1 MAEQLPIGLPGIGV
15 VGLDPT
21 PEQLAT
27 IITLDLA
34 AAYPG
39 LSAELRDALYESLGT
54 PTTMRDVAFVPGSE
68 WATVVADTL
77 VAGLPILSISRAKL
91 QSFRRVCRLRCG
103 LTPGDAPSA
112 APQLSVAGS
121 GAPSASSA
129 NAPGGGR
136 SIRLS
141 HIIDP
146 SLDAVLVSLASTD
159 IRKMLSSYSALRGDA
174 PSEEIEPTSDQ
185 ISAVHQ
191 LLACDAVPYADFAV
205 WGPYGKRLVAK
216 LIYVAFV
223 AGPDGQW
230 QRRELPGPASFDVW
244 WLSWRVLRTVYL
256 LLGTADVEHLD
267 NYAEYIRSLHARYG
281 PEVWFIAYTADIRM
295 RSERFERLRWL
306 AESTHAAGPASSRFE
321 TARPWNEVFR
331 LARHDRGWWDENFRD
346 PAILYMQ
353 RSISAAV
360 SVSDGTI
367 HPSLGREVSRP
378 GAEGGKQPAK
388 QQERTA
394 KRPREP
400 DRNASDFARKN
411 STGEFTHNRKG
422 HKLCSAY
429 QSDSCKAACPASE
442 CHQCCKCLSTH
453 PGSKCSGGG
462 AAARSGSEGASRGRG
477 RRGKGK

>member
-1 MAEQLPIGLPGIGV
+1 MGDQLPIGLPGIGV
-15 VGLDPT
+15 VGLDPS
-21 PEQLAT
+21 PDELAS
-27 IITLDLA
+27 IVSLDQA
-34 AAYPG
+34 CAFPG
-39 LSAELRDALYESLGT
+39 LTAELRDALYDTLGT
-54 PTTMRDVAFVPGSE
+54 PTTMRDVAFVPSNE

-77 VAGLPILSISRAKL
+77 VAGLPISSISRAKL

-103 LTPGDAPSA
+103 LTPGDAA
-112 APQLSVAGS
+112 LAVPQLAIAGS
-121 GAPSASSA
+121 GAPTSASASA
-129 NAPGGGR
+129 PAGGR

-146 SLDAVLVSLASTD
+146 SLDAILVSLPSTD

-230 QRRELPGPASFDVW
+230 QRRELPGPSTFDVW

-306 AESTHAAGPASSRFE
+306 AESDHAAAPSASRYDA
-321 TARPWNEVFR
+321 ARPWNEVFR
-331 LARHDRGWWDENFRD
+331 RARHDRGWWDENFRD

-367 HPSLGREVSRP
+367 HPSLGRDTPRLV
-378 GAEGGKQPAK
+378 AEPRKQPPAPS
-388 QQERTA
+388 A
-394 KRPREP
+394 KRPRDP
-400 DRNASDFARKN
+400 STDYGKKNASGD
-411 STGEFTHNRKG
+411 FTHNRKG
-422 HKLCSAY
+422 HKLCLAY
-429 QSDSCKAACPASE
+429 QSDSCKAVCTTGD

-453 PGSKCSGGG
+453 PGSKCSGSS
-462 AAARSGSEGASRGRG
+462 ALPRSNSEGAARGRG